1 MEERKN
7 LWGYSYSD
15 TKENKVFDNDAIDSI
30 LNGTNN
36 EWFEI
41 IFDMNKN
48 NLNKDED
55 EFCGQIKD
63 LIDEIENYEI
73 KKNWRK

>member
-1 MEERKN
+1 
-7 LWGYSYSD
+7 
-15 TKENKVFDNDAIDSI
+15 
-30 LNGTNN
+30 
-36 EWFEI
+36 
-41 IFDMNKN
+41 MNKN

-73 KKNWRK
+73 KKN